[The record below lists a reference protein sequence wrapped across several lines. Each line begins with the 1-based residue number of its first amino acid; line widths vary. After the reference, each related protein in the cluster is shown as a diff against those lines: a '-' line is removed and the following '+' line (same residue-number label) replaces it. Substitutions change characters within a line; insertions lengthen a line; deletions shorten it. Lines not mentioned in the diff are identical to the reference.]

1 MWHLF
6 CYCNKLLCFLFIYT
20 GLFVCLFVYLK
31 IDFFIAHKSDCFTY
45 HKKNFWAFD
54 IEYDDLYGSWSPFLP
69 HLALNPC
76 PFPSACLLSSPS
88 ELLLIPNVIAFPGSQ
103 AFTYTTPSAQ
113 NDFFFLLIYTFAT
126 FFLIN
131 GLINI
136 LIPPLF
142 IYYFQSC
149 VNLYSNYPYI

>member
-76 PFPSACLLSSPS
+76 PFPTAHLSLPS
-88 ELLLIPNVIAFPGSQ
+88 LQPLWTTSNSQ
-103 AFTYTTPSAQ
+103 CDCFSWLSGFYLYDSVCSEW
-113 NDFFFLLIYTFAT
+113 FFFPF
-126 FFLIN
+126 
-131 GLINI
+131 
-136 LIPPLF
+136 
-142 IYYFQSC
+142 
-149 VNLYSNYPYI
+149 NLYFCYFFSY